1 MRTGVCTGPQ
11 GFAMEIRLP
20 NASGYVLCEVAY
32 TADGVSRYETDCDGS
47 VDSLRTRNTGTQ
59 AAWALLADKKHPPL
73 WVQIDPGTDVTVTSP
88 GQLNTLGLSA
98 ASDIR
103 SVRLSFTNPA

>member
-11 GFAMEIRLP
+11 GFALEIPLP
-20 NASGYVLCEVAY
+20 NASGYVLCEVAF
-32 TADGVSRYETDCDGS
+32 TADGVSLYPNCDGP

-59 AAWALLADKKHPPL
+59 TAWALLPDKKKPPL
-73 WVQIDPGTDVTVTSP
+73 WVQIDPGTDITVSAA
-88 GQLNTLGLSA
+88 GQLNNLGLTK